1 MNAARAI
8 DLLKRNGEDLIILFV
23 VPIFIALLPWS
34 IGFRLLRKL
43 ARHERSHSPNVD
55 QAWEHDRVHF
65 PEEDEKD
72 WKWRYRLLRLV
83 ERVDAWLVLLRSP
96 GWWSSQIV
104 QNGEFP
110 KPEGAHVFL
119 SYHWGGG
126 HWIWSQLA
134 RHGFPTHLI
143 SRRAE
148 AADLGAGRLSLL
160 LAKARLRGIRRLGAQ
175 EVIFLGGAS
184 GQVRSAL
191 ADGHHLLGMQDMP
204 PAAWDATL
212 RRPLLDAEVAYP
224 FGLTRLAL
232 EAKASIVL
240 LSFAF
245 DVDTGKRILNVIT
258 LPHDV
263 DVETVATRFVRHLDE
278 CLRKESAFWQIWSL
292 APQMFVNKEKD
303 EKTGVQAHDP
313 M

>member
-1 MNAARAI
+1 MNPARAI
-8 DLLKRNGEDLIILFV
+8 DLLKRNGEDLIILFI
-23 VPIFIALLPWS
+23 VPIFIALLPWR
-34 IGFRLLRKL
+34 IGFRLLRVL

-55 QAWEHDRVHF
+55 QAWEQARLHF
-65 PEEDEKD
+65 PDEDEND

-83 ERVDAWLVLLRSP
+83 ERVDAWLVLIRP
-96 GWWSSQIV
+96 RRWWSSQIV

-110 KPEGAHVFL
+110 KPDGAHVFL

-126 HWIWSQLA
+126 QWIWSQLV
-134 RHGFPTHLI
+134 RYGFPTHLI

-148 AADLGAGRLSLL
+148 TADLGAGRLSLL
-160 LAKARLRGIRRLGAQ
+160 LGRARVRGIHRLGGR

-184 GQVRSAL
+184 SQVRGAL

-204 PAAWDATL
+204 PAPWDNAL
-212 RRPLLDAEVAYP
+212 RRPLLDGEVAYP

-232 EAKASIVL
+232 EARASIVI

-258 LPHDV
+258 LPRDV
-263 DVETVATRFVRHLDE
+263 DVDTVATRFVAHLDE
-278 CLRKESAFWQIWSL
+278 CLRKESAFWQIWGL
-292 APQMFVNKEKD
+292 APQMFVD
-303 EKTGVQAHDP
+303 KTADDQA
-313 M
+313 